1 MLRQLMNTVRI
12 FVVLT
17 VVCGLIY
24 PLLMTGLAQA
34 VFPFQAN
41 GSIIIRNNVPVGSR
55 LIGQGFSSAGYFHG
69 RPSAAGE
76 KGYDATSSSGS
87 NLGPTSKKLMD
98 TVAGNLKLV
107 REDNKMG
114 GTAPIPSDLVLASAS
129 GLDPDITPAAAY
141 LQADRVARE
150 RMIEAGEVR
159 RLVAVHIQDRQ
170 WGVFGEP
177 RVNVLELNL
186 ALDEFKTKP

>member
-1 MLRQLMNTVRI
+1 MLRQIMNAVRI

-17 VVCGLIY
+17 VICGLIY

-41 GSIIIRNNVPVGSR
+41 GSIITRDNAPVGSK
-55 LIGQGFSSAGYFHG
+55 LIGQNFAGSGYFHG
-69 RPSAAGE
+69 RPSSAGE

-98 TVAGNLKLV
+98 TVSGNLKQV
-107 REDNKMG
+107 REDNG
-114 GTAPIPSDLVLASAS
+114 LNESAQIPSDMVLASGS

-141 LQADRVARE
+141 LQVERVAKE
-150 RMIEAGEVR
+150 RKLETGEVQQ
-159 RLVAVHIQDRQ
+159 LVAKHIQGRQ
-170 WGVFGEP
+170 WGIFGEP

-186 ALDEFKTKP
+186 ALDALQH